1 MEQLRAAAGQLGLP
15 ELERR
20 LDAAVRAPTVAELAE
35 LVWDLDRPSA
45 RSAPKPARE
54 AGPFTRAAGAVA
66 PSFPSARRNLG
77 FRLHAWAY
85 GLTNGLLVGTW
96 ALTGLGFFWPFF
108 PAAGWG
114 VALGLH
120 AVCVRSVQERR
131 AHAQHDKPV
140 WPAPPA
146 SVGSGPAP
154 PPPRASRRL
163 VVAMF
168 TDVVDST
175 RLTEVIGDEEWSRVR
190 GRCQALLR
198 SCYGSHRGTEVS
210 AQGDGFLARFGS
222 SSDAVRCGIEIQ
234 RRLRLQREDTGFA
247 VSVRIG
253 LHAGEAM
260 EETGD
265 LLGTVINMAARV
277 TSEAQS
283 AEVLVTEAVADQLD
297 GRFQLA
303 DRGLRTLKGLSRPRH
318 LLAVDWTD

>member
-1 MEQLRAAAGQLGLP
+1 MEQLRTAAGDLGLP

-20 LDAAVRAPTVAELAE
+20 LDVAVRARTVAELAE
-35 LVWDLDRPSA
+35 LVWDLDRTA
-45 RSAPKPARE
+45 RPAHAPR
-54 AGPFTRAAGAVA
+54 
-66 PSFPSARRNLG
+66 FPSARRSLA
-77 FRLHAWAY
+77 FRLHARAY
-85 GLTNGLLVGTW
+85 ALTNGLLVGTW
-96 ALTGLGFFWPFF
+96 ALTGHGFFWPFF

-120 AVCVRSVQERR
+120 AACVRSGQER
-131 AHAQHDKPV
+131 HAERKPTNPL

-146 SVGSGPAP
+146 VVGSGVGSGLSSL
-154 PPPRASRRL
+154 PPRPSRSL

-175 RLTEVIGDEEWSRVR
+175 RLTEVIGDEEWSRLR
-190 GRCQALLR
+190 ARYRDLLR
-198 SCYGSHRGTEVS
+198 SCYGAHGGAEVS

-222 SSDAVRCGIEIQ
+222 SGDAVRCGIEIQ
-234 RRLRLQREDTGFA
+234 RRLRVQREDTGFA

-253 LHAGEAM
+253 LHAGEVT

-277 TSEAQS
+277 TSEAQP
-283 AEVLVTEAVADQLD
+283 AEVLITEAVADQLD
-297 GRFQLA
+297 GRFELA

-318 LLAVDWTD
+318 LFAVDWTD

>member
-20 LDAAVRAPTVAELAE
+20 LDAAVRARTVAELAE
-35 LVWDLDRPSA
+35 LVWELDPTGRP
-45 RSAPKPARE
+45 APR
-54 AGPFTRAAGAVA
+54 T
-66 PSFPSARRNLG
+66 FPSARRNLG
-77 FRLHAWAY
+77 FRLHAWTY

-131 AHAQHDKPV
+131 AHAKSNKPV
-140 WPAPPA
+140 WPEPTAA
-146 SVGSGPAP
+146 VGSGPT
-154 PPPRASRRL
+154 PPRARSSRSL

-175 RLTEVIGDEEWSRVR
+175 RLTEVIGDEEWSRLR
-190 GRCQALLR
+190 ARCRALLR
-198 SCYGSHRGTEVS
+198 SCYGAYSGAEVS

-222 SSDAVRCGIEIQ
+222 SGDAVRCGIEIQ
-234 RRLRLQREDTGFA
+234 RRLRDQREDTGFA

-277 TSEAQS
+277 TSEAQP
-283 AEVLVTEAVADQLD
+283 AEVLITEAVADQLD
-297 GRFQLA
+297 GRFELA

-318 LLAVDWTD
+318 LFTVDWAD